1 MEIKRVGAGRGLA
14 WVAQS
19 LDIAGR
25 RPAAVLGGALLALV
39 ALCVLAIAAV
49 LLSRVFGGGATGAG
63 SLIRQ
68 AGVAMLLLLAVQP
81 VLLAGLLHLLRE
93 ADAGRPVSAGAVFAG
108 FRGEHLLPL
117 VALSLVQVAALG
129 LNLLALDQL
138 GGEDYLGRY
147 FAMLQSIQP
156 GQPLDPAS
164 IPQPE
169 HGGLLDLASLV
180 IGYFSTAVL
189 ALSVPLVFFRGLPPA
204 TAVLLA
210 LRASVVNVLPLLL
223 AALVLFVGLLLAALV
238 IALLSLVVGAVG
250 RRIAP
255 ALGALLSLG
264 VLVLAL
270 TAVAAMLP
278 AIALLAWREIFGDT
292 GQAAAP
298 SEVAA

>member
-25 RPAAVLGGALLALV
+25 RPGAVLGGALLALI
-39 ALCVLAIAAV
+39 ALFVLAIAAV
-49 LLSRVFGGGATGAG
+49 LLSMVFDGATGAG

-68 AGVAMLLLLAVQP
+68 AGVAALLLLAVQP